1 MPTKLHCLFLHNLC
15 ADGPSIFSSVVQDI
29 FVPLLCITEPALSFS
44 LASFCTC
51 AAANSFGSL
60 QSLII
65 CTLHQILLGWSCQR
79 HEVAM
84 GESGDAYKILIV
96 KLEGKRPRGRRRCRL
111 EDNIRMDLREIDH
124 EVTD

>member
-1 MPTKLHCLFLHNLC
+1 
-15 ADGPSIFSSVVQDI
+15 
-29 FVPLLCITEPALSFS
+29 
-44 LASFCTC
+44 
-51 AAANSFGSL
+51 
-60 QSLII
+60 
-65 CTLHQILLGWSCQR
+65 
-79 HEVAM
+79 M